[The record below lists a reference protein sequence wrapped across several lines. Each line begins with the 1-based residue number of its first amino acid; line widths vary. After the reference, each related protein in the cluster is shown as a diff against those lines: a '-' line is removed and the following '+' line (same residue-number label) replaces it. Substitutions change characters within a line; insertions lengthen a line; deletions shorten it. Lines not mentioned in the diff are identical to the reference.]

1 MTLYKNYN
9 LGTYGL
15 PEIQVFGH
23 YETGKALAPIDIH
36 THEGFEICYLEK
48 GHQTYNVNNK
58 DYLLKSGEIFLTKPG
73 EIHSSGKQAQEKGQ
87 LYWIHVIPE
96 IKGKSFL
103 GLTREQGKL
112 LLTETYKIKDRHF
125 PASAGL
131 HAAIKHAH
139 KQILRQPSAFTNI
152 VLANAIVAI
161 LLELINSAA
170 IPKKPE
176 AGDMNRIIAYIDEHL
191 EETIRVPALAK
202 QFGLSTSWFKARFK
216 KETGLSP
223 AEYVLRKRIYKARE
237 FLGNGKGNVS
247 DAAMKFGFSSSQHF
261 ATAFKR
267 YNKQSPKEILVRKV
281 YKVHNVYNEKD

>member
-1 MTLYKNYN
+1 MYKNYN

-23 YETGKALAPIDIH
+23 YETGKALDPINIH

-48 GHQTYNVNNK
+48 GHQTYNVK
-58 DYLLKSGEIFLTKPG
+58 GRDYLIKTGEIFLTKPG
-73 EIHSSGKQAQEKGQ
+73 EVHSSGRQAQEKGQ
-87 LYWIHVIPE
+87 LYWIHVIPK
-96 IKGKSFL
+96 IKGERFL
-103 GLTREQGKL
+103 GLTKEQGKL
-112 LLTETYKIKDRHF
+112 LLREMHGIKDRHF
-125 PASAGL
+125 PASAAL
-131 HAAIKHAH
+131 HTAIKRAH
-139 KQILRQPSAFTNI
+139 KQILLQPSTFINI
-152 VLANAIVAI
+152 SLSNAIVAI
-161 LLELINSAA
+161 LLELINSASV
-170 IPKKPE
+170 PRKPE
-176 AGDMNRIIAYIDEHL
+176 AGDMNRIITYIDEHL

-237 FLGNGKGNVS
+237 FLEKGEGNVS

-267 YNKQSPKEILVRKV
+267 YNKQSPKEIKKIV
-281 YKVHNVYNEKD
+281 